1 MEGRFRSKGYNTKIA
16 SGMNNAA
23 LYEAAK
29 TGQVDIYVDY
39 TSSIYY
45 QLPDPQPIDR
55 WMDLTGSITATMNGA

>member
-1 MEGRFRSKGYNTKIA
+1 
-16 SGMNNAA
+16 MNNAA